1 MSENNQAVEELRPVP
16 KRHRSDPVGTAA
28 FAVFLIWVG
37 ALWLL
42 SNIGLVDPLIRF
54 VERFNL
60 PPAQLGIH
68 IPFLSADVWQVFLL
82 GAGCIALLE
91 ILLRLAIPGS
101 RRGVVGTVIWAAILF
116 GLALGNWSL
125 ILPAGLI
132 LAGIVLL
139 FRRAL
144 GG

>member
-1 MSENNQAVEELRPVP
+1 MSEQSQSVEELRPVP
-16 KRHRSDPVGTAA
+16 KRHRQDPVGSAT

-42 SNIGLVDPLIRF
+42 SNIGAVDSLVRF
-54 VERFNL
+54 VARFNL
-60 PPAQLGIH
+60 PPAQYGMH
-68 IPFLSADVWQVFLL
+68 IPLLSEEVWQVFLL
-82 GAGCIALLE
+82 GAACIALVE
-91 ILLRLAIPGS
+91 ILFRLAIPES
-101 RRGVVGTVIWAAILF
+101 RRGVVGTVIWAAILL

-132 LAGIVLL
+132 LAGFVLM